1 MQETKDNIKPLNKDL
16 KYSSD
21 DFVKMDLNIS
31 GIEKIKIIKK
41 EGAPFKEDDVIV
53 KYILKGE
60 KDIKFIKS
68 PIYGWIVKYEED
80 DKILIL
86 EKCKHEMVYINLC
99 TKCGYKKT
107 ENDEFKAYG
116 FTNKEFFFSKEKA
129 ESLEKTKVQDYLTSK
144 KLILLLDLDNTILH
158 CSSVSISSEQIKFL
172 EGKYSTYISKIPIKN
187 NMINRYETILIKF
200 RPFLRTFLKNIKNK
214 FEIFVYTQAT
224 KEYATGVIQYVNTN
238 FVKDILSTTRM
249 IPRVLDENGFAEN
262 KSIKNVFPTQ
272 EKMILIIDDNMEVWK
287 ESGNNFIG
295 IYPYRF
301 FSEREKITNKL
312 IFINNFEK
320 NYTKDSFYK
329 IEHDNVLFCITNL
342 LLNVHRKFFAFYE
355 KNQITK
361 SISRITND
369 TLKLILLRKK
379 FYYHLNFDK
388 SDLFIKKNKKKKE
401 KDNDSN
407 ENKKESNDKEI
418 NKESDNSKINED
430 KKENNNEQIN
440 KINEDKNTEIKNN
453 TKNLLKFKIQKLG
466 GELIE
471 EEKDMFNADYIL
483 TDFYDLNDETFKN
496 IENYKEKKIPVL
508 HSHYIEIC
516 SMYYYAVKTEDF
528 ILTQQNNY
536 LKFLD
541 LNKVFEKNKVDII
554 KFYKNDEFVDEN

>member
-388 SDLFIKKNKKKKE
+388 SDLFIKKIRKKR
-401 KDNDSN
+401 
-407 ENKKESNDKEI
+407 
-418 NKESDNSKINED
+418 
-430 KKENNNEQIN
+430 
-440 KINEDKNTEIKNN
+440 
-453 TKNLLKFKIQKLG
+453 
-466 GELIE
+466 
-471 EEKDMFNADYIL
+471 
-483 TDFYDLNDETFKN
+483 
-496 IENYKEKKIPVL
+496 KKIMIVMK
-508 HSHYIEIC
+508 I
-516 SMYYYAVKTEDF
+516 K
-528 ILTQQNNY
+528 
-536 LKFLD
+536 
-541 LNKVFEKNKVDII
+541 KNQMI
-554 KFYKNDEFVDEN
+554 KK